1 MKANSRCS
9 IRFHLLVPGGR
20 WAIVIIRLAS
30 MAHDGLA
37 RAVLPVH
44 VPLDGDTVFAAAS
57 GMRSLTDPNQEPTE
71 LGQAATLIMAV
82 VIARGVYG
90 ARSLAVPG
98 TQRSWQEKS
107 ATGT

>member
-1 MKANSRCS
+1 M
-9 IRFHLLVPGGR
+9 V
-20 WAIVIIRLAS
+20 
-30 MAHDGLA
+30 HDGLA

-71 LGQAATLIMAV
+71 LGQAATLVMAV

-90 ARSLAVPG
+90 ARSLPAPG